1 MSETTAIRMAKRSH
15 TTLLV
20 VGAAVAWAVGAWFLT
35 RTSVPS
41 LHLSGLDERRLFSAH
56 ALHRSADYSRGVQLL
71 WLAGTLSGL
80 AALAV
85 LVWRLPRSIRGMG
98 LGRIASAIV
107 AGVVLLVTLWFV
119 GLPFGLAQLWWDHH
133 YGLGPFDVLAWLNA
147 QWALLGIEVASA
159 MLTIVLLVGFAGRW
173 PRGWWFVTAPTIVA
187 IAAAFAFVEGWAA
200 AAGTSSLSDP
210 VLRADVVRIER
221 AEHVEGTPVRV
232 QDVSSWTSQANA
244 FTTGYGPSTHV
255 VLWDTLLDGRFSR
268 GEIDVVI
275 AHELGHVR
283 SRHVLKAIG
292 WSALV
297 VLPTLWIVALVTRR
311 RGGIADPANLPLAV
325 FVLAVLALLTA
336 PLQNAV
342 SRRYEAEADWRALNA
357 TRDPVSDQKLFQT
370 FGKTSLEEP
379 DPPLLDYLWLE
390 NHPTLMQLIAMAQE
404 WRKRHP
410 GLRPA
415 R

>member
-1 MSETTAIRMAKRSH
+1 MAKRSH
-15 TTLLV
+15 TTLLA
-20 VGAAVAWAVGAWFLT
+20 VGAVVAWAVGAWLLT

-41 LHLSGLDERRLFSAH
+41 LHLSGLDEHRLFSDR
-56 ALHRSADYSRGVQLL
+56 ALHRSADYSRGVQLI
-71 WLAGTLSGL
+71 WLGGTLSGL

-119 GLPFGLAQLWWDHH
+119 GLPFGLAQLWWDHR
-133 YGLGPFDVLAWLNA
+133 YGLGPFDVLAWLDS

-173 PRGWWFVTAPTIVA
+173 PRGWWLVTAPTIVA

-200 AAGTSSLSDP
+200 AAGTNPLRDP
-210 VLRADVVRIER
+210 ALRSDVVRIER

-232 QDVSSWTSQANA
+232 QEVSSWTSQANA

-297 VLPTLWIVALVTRR
+297 VLPTLWIVAAVTRR

-342 SRRYEAEADWRALNA
+342 SRRYEAEADWRALDA
-357 TRDPVSDQKLFQT
+357 TRDPASDQKLFQS
-370 FGKTSLEEP
+370 FEQTSLQEP
-379 DPPLLDYLWLE
+379 NPPLLDYLWLE
-390 NHPTLMQLIAMAQE
+390 NHPTLMQRIAMAQQ
-404 WRKRHP
+404 WRARHP